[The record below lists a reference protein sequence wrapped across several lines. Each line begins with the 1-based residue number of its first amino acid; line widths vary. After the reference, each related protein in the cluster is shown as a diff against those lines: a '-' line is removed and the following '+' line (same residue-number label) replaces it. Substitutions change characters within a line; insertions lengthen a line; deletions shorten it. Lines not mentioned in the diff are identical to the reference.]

1 MEANEIIKY
10 PLATE
15 KSVRLMES
23 ENKLIFIVN
32 RKAKKHEI
40 KEAAESMFNIKINK
54 INTTILPDGNKKAYL
69 TLAKETPAM
78 DIATQLGLI

>member
-40 KEAAESMFNIKINK
+40 KEAVESMFNIKINK

>member
-1 MEANEIIKY
+1 MEATEIIKY

-40 KEAAESMFNIKINK
+40 KEAVESMFNIKINK